1 MNEQEGFIDVTGG
14 KVWYRIA
21 GSGNSV
27 PLMVLHGGPGYPHDD
42 LEALDPLADQR
53 PVVYYDQLGCGK
65 SDRPDDLSLWKA
77 QRFVEELGQVRYALG
92 LDKVHILGHS
102 WGSMLATDYALT
114 QPEGLVGLILASP
127 PISVPRWLEDA
138 ERLKATLPVEVQ
150 EAIAKHETAGTV
162 ESEEYQEATKEFNKR
177 FVCRLDPWPEVMIK
191 SEAGIGKV
199 VYETMWGPTE
209 FYMTGNLAD
218 YDRSGQLKEIKA
230 PTLFTCGRYDEA
242 TPESTAWYQSLLPGS
257 ELAILEHSAHMT
269 HLEETE
275 RYIGIVRGFLDRAEA
290 G

>member
-1 MNEQEGFIDVTGG
+1 MNVQEGLIDVTGG

-21 GSGNSV
+21 GSGGSV

-42 LEALDPLADQR
+42 LEALDSLSDQR
-53 PVVYYDQLGCGK
+53 PVVYYDQLGCGR

-77 QRFVEELGQVRYALG
+77 PRFVEELGQVRSALG
-92 LDKVHILGHS
+92 LDRVHILGHS

-138 ERLKATLPVEVQ
+138 EKLKATLPVEVQ
-150 EAIAKHETAGTV
+150 EAIAKHEAAGTV
-162 ESEEYQEATKEFNKR
+162 DSQEYQGATKEFNKR
-177 FVCRLDPWPEVMIK
+177 FVCRLDPLPEVMVK
-191 SEAGIGKV
+191 AEASFGKV

-218 YDRSGQLKEIKA
+218 YDRTGRLKEIKA

-242 TPESTAWYQSLLPGS
+242 TPESTAWYHSLLPGS
-257 ELAILEHSAHMT
+257 EIAILEHSAHMT

-275 RYIGIVRGFLDRAEA
+275 RYIGIVRNFLDRAEA

>member
-21 GSGNSV
+21 GSGDSI

-42 LEALDPLADQR
+42 LEALDELADQR

-77 QRFVEELGQVRYALG
+77 ERFVEELGQVRRALDLG
-92 LDKVHILGHS
+92 RVHILGHS

-114 QPEGLVGLILASP
+114 QPKGLVGLILASP

-138 ERLKATLPVEVQ
+138 EKLKATLPREVQ
-150 EAIAKHETAGTV
+150 EAIARHEAAGTV
-162 ESEEYQEATKEFNKR
+162 DSQEYEDATMEFNKR
-177 FVCRLDPWPEVMIK
+177 FVCRLDPWPEVMSK
-191 SEAGIGKV
+191 SEAGMGTV

-218 YDRSGQLKEIKA
+218 YDRSSRLKEIKV
-230 PTLFTCGRYDEA
+230 PTLFTCGRFDEA
-242 TPESTAWYQSLLPGS
+242 TPESTTWYQSLLPGS
-257 ELAILEHSAHMT
+257 EIAIFEHSAHMT
-269 HLEETE
+269 HLEEPD
-275 RYIGIVRGFLDRAEA
+275 RYIRVVRDFLNRAETS
-290 G
+290 